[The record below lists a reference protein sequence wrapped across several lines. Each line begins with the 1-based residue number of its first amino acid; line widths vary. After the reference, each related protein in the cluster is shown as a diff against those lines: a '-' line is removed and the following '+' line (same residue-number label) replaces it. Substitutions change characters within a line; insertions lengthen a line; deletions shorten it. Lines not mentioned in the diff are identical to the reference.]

1 MGDRLIPIR
10 SGNSWQMTF
19 HIKEDQ
25 GAASSGSLRNNDR
38 VSGVHAGNVAEAT
51 AGDAA
56 DLFCSILENKVLD
69 SGIEDPREL
78 LNRKRRVLNV
88 IYIL

>member
-1 MGDRLIPIR
+1 MGDRLIHIR
-10 SGNSWQMTF
+10 SGNSWQVTF
-19 HIKEDQ
+19 HIKKDQ

-38 VSGVHAGNVAEAT
+38 VSGVHAGNVAGAT

-56 DLFCSILENKVLD
+56 VWDRSRIEN
-69 SGIEDPREL
+69 PREL